1 MGRPRNVGR
10 RRKWFRDRRSGVAGS
25 SGTDEVEYQPLLDR
39 EFLQITRI
47 SVEDKDNGA
56 DRIRV
61 SVRGHGYDHPELE
74 QVTAVAG
81 SLYWGGRTTYLVA
94 GESIVAIFTAPTDG
108 DNLALYIEGWI
119 WDYPPPLLEEALAVA
134 GENED

>member
-1 MGRPRNVGR
+1 MAYKP
-10 RRKWFRDRRSGVAGS
+10 
-25 SGTDEVEYQPLLDR
+25 QLDR
-39 EFLQITRI
+39 EFLQVTRI

-61 SVRGHGYDHPELE
+61 VVRGHGYDHPELE
-74 QVTAVAG
+74 QITAVAG

-94 GESIVAIFTAPTDG
+94 GEHIVAIFTAPTEG
-108 DNLALYIEGWI
+108 DKLELCIEGWI
-119 WDYPPPLLEEALAVA
+119 WDYPPPLLEEALAGA